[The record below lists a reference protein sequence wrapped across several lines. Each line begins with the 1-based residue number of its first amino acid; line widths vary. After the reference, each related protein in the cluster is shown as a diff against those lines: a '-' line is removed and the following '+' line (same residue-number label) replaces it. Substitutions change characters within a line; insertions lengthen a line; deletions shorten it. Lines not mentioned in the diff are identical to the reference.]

1 MASAAD
7 ERQPLSRAD
16 LASCTEEVLRPCV
29 RAKPAILLVRWGG
42 RRLLVKDFSQNSWL
56 LRHIYG
62 RWIVAHETRIYTC
75 LAGVAGVPAFR
86 GRLDSFA
93 FAVDYIEAPSL
104 KALVRATVPAAVF
117 DRLAALHAS
126 LHERG
131 IVHLDSHQC
140 SNILVTPE
148 GDTFLVDFAT
158 SLRLGTGWLARK
170 LLLPFF
176 AWADRLG
183 LRKLKARYS
192 AERLPPAEA
201 RSHRLMRA
209 LGWLWPFTAV
219 RRLRRHWRDRTFKR
233 RLGKAGRLDKSRERP
248 LPEPAAHQGNGENQ
262 RQGDQEHH

>member
-7 ERQPLSRAD
+7 ETHALSRAN
-16 LASCTEEVLRPCV
+16 LASCTERVLRPAA
-29 RAKPAILLVRWGG
+29 RAKPAILVVRWAG
-42 RRLLVKDFSQNSWL
+42 RCLLVKDFSRNAWL

-62 RWIVAHETRIYTC
+62 RWIVAHETRIYAC
-75 LAGVAGVPAFR
+75 LEGLAGVPAFR
-86 GRLDSFA
+86 GRLDAFA
-93 FAVDYIEAPSL
+93 FAVDYVEAASL
-104 KALVRATVPAAVF
+104 KALRRGTVQAAVF

-126 LHERG
+126 LHGRG

-148 GDTFLVDFAT
+148 GEAFLVDFAT
-158 SLRLGTGWLARK
+158 SLRLGTGWAARR

-183 LRKLKARYS
+183 LRKLKARYCS
-192 AERLPPAEA
+192 EPLPPAEA
-201 RSHRLMRA
+201 RSHRLLRA

-219 RRLRRHWRDRTFKR
+219 RRLRRGWRKR
-233 RLGKAGRLDKSRERP
+233 AVKPGEAA
-248 LPEPAAHQGNGENQ
+248 LPELGAHHGHDENQ